1 MTRAV
6 SQAEI
11 GRAVKALTEAGHLP
25 EIILEPGRATVRP
38 MGQVARAGDSRGFHA
53 ALTEGDVDV

>member
-11 GRAVKALTEAGHLP
+11 SRAVKALTDAGHLP
-25 EIILEPGRATVRP
+25 EVVLEPGRATIRP
-38 MGQVARAGDSRGFHA
+38 MGKIARPKPTIDDAKPKEWGD
-53 ALTEGDVDV
+53 E

>member
-38 MGQVARAGDSRGFHA
+38 MGQVARVKPTLSDAKPKEWDA
-53 ALTEGDVDV
+53 E